1 MTTATA
7 VNPPLGDMLSVR
19 ARLMTLGW
27 PNMATWARSHGYAHA
42 TCCYVVRTWG
52 QRPDRAPHGGINRA
66 IVKDLRDT
74 LNNGIRPCDRQ
85 QTDTQE

>member
-1 MTTATA
+1 MTTPPV

-27 PNMATWARSHGYAHA
+27 ANMATWARAHGYAHQ

-66 IVKDLRDT
+66 IVRDLRAT
-74 LNNGIRPCDRQ
+74 L
-85 QTDTQE
+85 TQGTGPGDPKQAA